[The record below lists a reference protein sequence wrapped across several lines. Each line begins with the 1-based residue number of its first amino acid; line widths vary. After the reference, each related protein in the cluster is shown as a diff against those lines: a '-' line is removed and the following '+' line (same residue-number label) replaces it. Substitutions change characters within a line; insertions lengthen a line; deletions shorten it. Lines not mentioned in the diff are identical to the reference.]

1 MLDGETVEIGGRT
14 WGFVGGGLQ
23 TPMRTPYEISDEDYA
38 AKVAA
43 VGAVDVLACHI
54 PPDVPELL
62 YDVAARR
69 FERGSSAMLDAIRD
83 TQPLLVLFG
92 HVHQPLQARIRIG
105 RTECVNVGHFQ
116 GSGTPYVLDY

>member
-1 MLDGETVEIGGRT
+1 
-14 WGFVGGGLQ
+14 
-23 TPMRTPYEISDEDYA
+23 MRTPYEISDEDYA

-54 PPDVPELL
+54 PPDIPELL

-69 FERGSSAMLDAIRD
+69 MERGSSATLQAIWE
-83 TQPLLVLFG
+83 TQPALVLFG
-92 HVHQPLQARIRIG
+92 HVHQPLQSRIRIG

-116 GSGTPYVLDY
+116 GSGAPYVLDY